1 MLTWLGSVKGR
12 GSKRRQVL
20 QVGRGQTAQG
30 LLGRTGS
37 LQWIQDCGVML
48 SCLCFQR
55 VSHAGQDSR
64 CKETGHKTM
73 NCASLKFW
81 GLADPGQ
88 TPPQGSGKCG
98 LARKC
103 LFHMQT
109 ANPGTTPPATSFTG
123 LCHPRPLS
131 PQARGQA
138 SGDSSR
144 PQATALTLLC
154 PFLLT
159 ETTIQARARL
169 PLCPC
174 RSSGLHPM
182 GPLSGCH
189 SSCFYRSVAVNCFL
203 PDSHF
208 CVCRSYMPD

>member
-109 ANPGTTPPATSFTG
+109 ANPGTTPPATYFTG
-123 LCHPRPLS
+123 LCHPRPGARHLGTAPGPKPLHS
-131 PQARGQA
+131 HCFAPSFPQKPQSRLVPAFPSAPADPRGFTPWA
-138 SGDSSR
+138 
-144 PQATALTLLC
+144 P
-154 PFLLT
+154 
-159 ETTIQARARL
+159 
-169 PLCPC
+169 
-174 RSSGLHPM
+174 
-182 GPLSGCH
+182 
-189 SSCFYRSVAVNCFL
+189 
-203 PDSHF
+203 
-208 CVCRSYMPD
+208 